1 MTPIQMMAGPVN
13 VITPGCRHCVRVERA
28 CPNPSLFLGVLPPG
42 FCTAKGGLVSSI
54 LHPRPISFKFY
65 KHSMKFV
72 AALSVLG
79 EWAVSLAL
87 LTASAWVRS
96 PANLLLSPQLCLA
109 QSTAS
114 SFSTEA
120 G

>member
-1 MTPIQMMAGPVN
+1 MSEEWEELVLTPVPALTLVPALAV
-13 VITPGCRHCVRVERA
+13 CL
-28 CPNPSLFLGVLPPG
+28 SPG

-79 EWAVSLAL
+79 EWAACLP
-87 LTASAWVRS
+87 LTLRTA
-96 PANLLLSPQLCLA
+96 PARVGQGPAHPLLSPQLC
-109 QSTAS
+109 
-114 SFSTEA
+114 
-120 G
+120 

>member
-1 MTPIQMMAGPVN
+1 MTPIQMMAGPVT
-13 VITPGCRHCVRVERA
+13 VITHHAGGVRGVGGA
-28 CPNPSLFLGVLPPG
+28 CPDSSPSLDFLPPG

-79 EWAVSLAL
+79 ECGLHTSL
-87 LTASAWVRS
+87 
-96 PANLLLSPQLCLA
+96 C
-109 QSTAS
+109 
-114 SFSTEA
+114 
-120 G
+120 